1 MFKNLEISL
10 KTLINIWLTLALL
23 AGVLSSYIWMD
34 YNKRWQAHLQ
44 KGFNVGISIHDYL
57 QGHDVLPTEITTIN
71 SPNESRLAD
80 ALFWQKLSLVD
91 ASDKISDYVLDDNIR
106 ENMSYKTIRVTI
118 LSKEIAYE
126 KDEVSLNERIY
137 QIHTN

>member
-34 YNKRWQAHLQ
+34 SNKRWQAYLQ

-57 QGHDVLPTEITTIN
+57 QGHDVLPTEITTIQL
-71 SPNESRLAD
+71 SPNEIRLAD
-80 ALFWQKLSLVD
+80 AALWQK
-91 ASDKISDYVLDDNIR
+91 
-106 ENMSYKTIRVTI
+106 
-118 LSKEIAYE
+118 
-126 KDEVSLNERIY
+126 
-137 QIHTN
+137 